1 MLESGIFG
9 RALSLHFSL
18 GLNELTVSI
27 LYSVNLT
34 LLSIFT
40 LDVFFA
46 IYAFGPITYA
56 TSWITLLDGFVV
68 LTTFILDVYFHF
80 SKDPNAESP

>member
-1 MLESGIFG
+1 MFSSKSS
-9 RALSLHFSL
+9 ALPP
-18 GLNELTVSI
+18 SI
-27 LYSVNLT
+27 RRVNLS

-40 LDVFFA
+40 LDVFCS

-56 TSWITLLDGFVV
+56 TSWVTLLDGFVV
-68 LTTFILDVYFHF
+68 LTTFVLDVYFHF